1 MKCKGTDQEVQNDF
15 GPDQLADHEHKE
27 RADSSR
33 CSDRP
38 AGEGSGECKSD
49 QAGQSQTRRS
59 MMMRRDSSRV

>member
-1 MKCKGTDQEVQNDF
+1 MALAR
-15 GPDQLADHEHKE
+15 QLADHEHKE

-38 AGEGSGECKSD
+38 AGEGSGEG
-49 QAGQSQTRRS
+49 QARQSQTRRS